1 MFVYGGAAIAQWIR
15 PNLPSCCPGF
25 ESQAHHL
32 RFDQFMLVCVK
43 KGENKQKE
51 SGIGPFF
58 KKSFV
63 YFKTGPTL
71 DDFRS
76 RSATRKVAPTGASTA
91 SPRRPKRPSLRG
103 ESSSISQETL

>member
-32 RFDQFMLVCVK
+32 RFHQFMLICVK

-51 SGIGPFF
+51 SGIGPFL
-58 KKSFV
+58 KKVLFTSKQGQLWTIFDRALQR
-63 YFKTGPTL
+63 G
-71 DDFRS
+71 
-76 RSATRKVAPTGASTA
+76 
-91 SPRRPKRPSLRG
+91 RPHRLERQLLHPEGQKGRL
-103 ESSSISQETL
+103 